1 MPNSQEPSLKAADT
15 DATVAWFA
23 MSAPYRREL
32 KARDYLQA
40 KGIEC
45 FVPMKEVLAEK
56 RNGARQR
63 QQVPAI
69 HNLIFV
75 RSTKSALQEL
85 KRGVDFLQY
94 RTTPREGKNIPI
106 IVPDRQMEQFIAV
119 TKAANEDL
127 TYLRPEEVDIA
138 KGTRVRLHGGAFD
151 GTEGIFVKVRGK
163 RSRRV
168 VLLIEG
174 VTAVV
179 MAEISS
185 DFIEVIG

>member
-1 MPNSQEPSLKAADT
+1 MPNSQEQSLKAADT

-94 RTTPREGKNIPI
+94 RTAPREGKNIPI